1 MRRAAGGGHF
11 ARPEGEARP
20 PPSNGAAAICNHA
33 MSATVISREARTRL
47 DSVHYALEGFWKRLG
62 ESAPEDWKML
72 FELAV
77 CEIAA
82 NIIEHA
88 RADVME
94 FDIRIT
100 IDGSQVVAEFID
112 TGRPYADATSP
123 KPRPAKRGQDYDERG
138 RGLALA
144 ETVLDEL
151 VYERTGTTN
160 SWRLVK
166 EL

>member
-1 MRRAAGGGHF
+1 MTG
-11 ARPEGEARP
+11 
-20 PPSNGAAAICNHA
+20 
-33 MSATVISREARTRL
+33 TVVSREARTRL
-47 DSVHYALEGFWKRLG
+47 DSVHYALEGFWNRLG

-100 IDGSQVVAEFID
+100 IDGRQVVAEFTD
-112 TGRPYADATSP
+112 TGQPYSRSAMSKARSSNPLD
-123 KPRPAKRGQDYDERG
+123 DFDERG
-138 RGLALA
+138 RGLTLA

-151 VYERTGTTN
+151 SYERTGTTN

-166 EL
+166 QL

>member
-1 MRRAAGGGHF
+1 
-11 ARPEGEARP
+11 
-20 PPSNGAAAICNHA
+20 
-33 MSATVISREARTRL
+33 MSATVVVSREARTRL
-47 DSVHYALEGFWKRLG
+47 DSVHYALEGFWSRLG
-62 ESAPEDWKML
+62 ETAPEEWKMM

-100 IDGSQVVAEFID
+100 IDGRQVVAEFTD
-112 TGRPYADATSP
+112 TGRPYSRPSSP
-123 KPRPAKRGQDYDERG
+123 KSRPSKGLDEYDERG
-138 RGLALA
+138 RGLTLA

-151 VYERTGTTN
+151 SYERTGTTN
-160 SWRLVK
+160 NWRLVK
-166 EL
+166 QL